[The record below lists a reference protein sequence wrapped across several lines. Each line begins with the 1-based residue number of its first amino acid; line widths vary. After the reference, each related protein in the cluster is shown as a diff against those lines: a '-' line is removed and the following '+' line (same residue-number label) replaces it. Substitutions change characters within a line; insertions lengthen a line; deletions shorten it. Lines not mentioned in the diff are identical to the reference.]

1 VYLSNRTLGQL
12 KGEKM
17 KFLAD
22 MAHKRRWLVLAIWI
36 FAIVGVGGAAKSAGT
51 AFSSSFQ
58 LPDTESSRVQEI
70 LSKEF
75 PAQRGDSSQ
84 IVFESKEKLTTPE
97 NQAIIEKLMTAVA
110 NSPIVESVDS
120 PFDPRFAALNPSQNI
135 GFATVHFNSSAQDL
149 EKTEIKQVVE
159 VAKSFE
165 SESLQI
171 NLSGAVIKL
180 ANAVEP
186 SSSEM
191 IAMLAAFLVLLYT
204 FGSLVAT
211 LVPIVVA
218 VFALAIGS
226 AFVGLASNFI
236 NMADFAPILASLV
249 GLGVG
254 IDYALF
260 IVTRFRRGIHEGKS
274 VQESIRTALT
284 TSGRSVLF
292 AGIIVCISMLGLFT
306 VGLSFLSGVGVAA
319 AISVTVSMIASLT
332 LLPALLSIIGKNIDR
347 LRIPF
352 KKLHSEE
359 EGGNRWKKWADK
371 IQAHPVR
378 WAVSSTL
385 ILLFICVPV
394 TQIRLGASDSGN
406 DAVGTTTRQAYDTL
420 AKGFGPGFNGPIT
433 MLADVSKQTSEDA
446 ANKAIEIIKAQPEVA
461 AVLPAIPTKN
471 GRYQL
476 ITVYPKSSP
485 QSEETNNFISE
496 LREEIIPEIQ
506 SETGVS
512 IQVGGIVAIF
522 KDFGDVLTSKLL
534 NFILTVVIL
543 SMLLLMILFR
553 SILIPI
559 KAALMNLLSICAAFG
574 VVVAGFQW
582 GWFEPIFGT
591 SAGPIESFLPI
602 MLFAILFGL
611 SMDYEV
617 FLVSRIHEEW
627 IKSGNSRDSVS
638 KGLAATGSIITA
650 AAAIMIV
657 VFMAFVFLGERTIQ
671 LFGVGL
677 AVAVL
682 IDATIIRS
690 TLVPSLMQLAGKWNW
705 YLPSAIE
712 KRLPKVRLEE

>member
-1 VYLSNRTLGQL
+1 V
-12 KGEKM
+12 
-17 KFLAD
+17 
-22 MAHKRRWLVLAIWI
+22 
-36 FAIVGVGGAAKSAGT
+36 
-51 AFSSSFQ
+51 
-58 LPDTESSRVQEI
+58 
-70 LSKEF
+70 
-75 PAQRGDSSQ
+75 
-84 IVFESKEKLTTPE
+84 
-97 NQAIIEKLMTAVA
+97 EKLMADVA
-110 NSPIVESVDS
+110 TSPIVKSVDS
-120 PFDPRFAALNPSQNI
+120 PYDPRTAALNSDQSI
-135 GFATVHFNSSAQDL
+135 GFATIHFNGSAQDL
-149 EKTEIKQVVE
+149 PKEEIKKVVE
-159 VAKSFE
+159 VAQSYE
-165 SESLQI
+165 NAGLEI

-191 IAMLAAFLVLLYT
+191 IAILAAFLVLLYT

-218 VFALAIGS
+218 VFALAVGS
-226 AFVGLASNFI
+226 ALVAIVSNSVQI
-236 NMADFAPILASLV
+236 ADFAPILASLV

-260 IVTRFRRGIHEGKS
+260 IVTRFRRAIHEGKS
-274 VQESIRTALT
+274 VHESIRIAMT

-319 AISVTVSMIASLT
+319 SISVIISMIASLT

-352 KKLHSEE
+352 KKLHAEE
-359 EGGNRWKKWADK
+359 EGGKGWKKWADR

-406 DAVGTTTRQAYDTL
+406 DPVGTTTRQAYDTL

-433 MLADVSKQTSEDA
+433 MLADVSNQKSADATSQVVD
-446 ANKAIEIIKAQPEVA
+446 IIKAQPDVA
-461 AVLPAIPTKN
+461 AVLPAIPTQDGK
-471 GRYQL
+471 YQL

-485 QSEETNNFISE
+485 QSEETSDFISE
-496 LREEIIPEIQ
+496 LREDVIPQIQ
-506 SETGVS
+506 KETGIS
-512 IQVGGIVAIF
+512 IQVGGLVAIF

-534 NFILTVVIL
+534 KFILSVVIL

-559 KAALMNLLSICAAFG
+559 KAAAMNLLSICAAFG

-627 IKSGNSRDSVS
+627 IKSGNSKDSVS

-690 TLVPSLMQLAGKWNW
+690 TLVPSLMQLAGRWNW
-705 YLPSAIE
+705 YLPNFIE
-712 KRLPKVRLEE
+712 RKLPRVRLEE

>member
-1 VYLSNRTLGQL
+1 
-12 KGEKM
+12 M

-22 MAHKRRWLVLAIWI
+22 MAHKRRWLVLGVWI
-36 FAIVGVGGAAKSAGT
+36 FAIVAVGGAAKSAGS

-75 PAQRGDSSQ
+75 PAQGGDSSQ
-84 IVFESKEKLTTPE
+84 IVIEAKGKLTSAE
-97 NQAIIEKLMTAVA
+97 NQAIVQKLIADVA
-110 NSPIVESVDS
+110 TSPIVKSVDS
-120 PFDPRFAALNPSQNI
+120 PFDPRTAALNSDQSI
-135 GFATVHFNSSAQDL
+135 GFATIHFNGSAQDL
-149 EKTEIKQVVE
+149 PKEEIKKVVE
-159 VAKSFE
+159 VAQSYE
-165 SESLQI
+165 NAGLEI

-191 IAMLAAFLVLLYT
+191 IAILAAFLVLLYT

-218 VFALAIGS
+218 VFALAVGS
-226 AFVGLASNFI
+226 ALVAIVSNSVQI
-236 NMADFAPILASLV
+236 ADFAPILASLV

-260 IVTRFRRGIHEGKS
+260 IVTRFRRAIHEGKS
-274 VQESIRTALT
+274 VHESIRIAMT

-319 AISVTVSMIASLT
+319 SISVIVSMIASLT

-352 KKLHSEE
+352 KKLHAEE
-359 EGGNRWKKWADK
+359 EGGKGWKKWADK

-406 DAVGTTTRQAYDTL
+406 DAVGTTTRQAYDSL

-433 MLADVSKQTSEDA
+433 MLADVSNQKSADSTSQVID
-446 ANKAIEIIKAQPEVA
+446 IIKAQPDVA
-461 AVLPAIPTKN
+461 AVLPAIPTQDGK
-471 GRYQL
+471 YQL

-485 QSEETNNFISE
+485 QSEATSNFISE
-496 LREEIIPEIQ
+496 LREDVIPQIQ
-506 SETGVS
+506 KETGVS
-512 IQVGGIVAIF
+512 IQVGGLVAIF

-534 NFILTVVIL
+534 KFILSVVIL

-559 KAALMNLLSICAAFG
+559 KAAAMNLLSICAAFG

-627 IKSGNSRDSVS
+627 IKSGNSKDSVS

-682 IDATIIRS
+682 IDVTIIRS

-705 YLPSAIE
+705 YLPNFIE
-712 KRLPKVRLEE
+712 RKLPKVRLEE

>member
-1 VYLSNRTLGQL
+1 
-12 KGEKM
+12 M
-17 KFLAD
+17 
-22 MAHKRRWLVLAIWI
+22 RRWVVLAVWI
-36 FAIVGVGGAAKSAGT
+36 FAIVAVGGAAKSAGS

-75 PAQRGDSSQ
+75 PTQSGDISQ
-84 IVFESKEKLTTPE
+84 IVFEAKGNLTSVE
-97 NQAIIEKLMTAVA
+97 NRATIEKLMAEVRT
-110 NSPIVESVDS
+110 SPIVKSVDS
-120 PFDPRFAALNPSQNI
+120 PFDPRKAALNSDQSI
-135 GFATVHFNSSAQDL
+135 GFATIHFNGSAQELPKED
-149 EKTEIKQVVE
+149 IKKVVE
-159 VAKSFE
+159 VAQSYQN
-165 SESLQI
+165 SELQI
-171 NLSGAVIKL
+171 SLSGAVIKM
-180 ANAVEP
+180 ASSSVEAKT
-186 SSSEM
+186 SEM
-191 IAMLAAFLVLLYT
+191 IAILAAFLVLLYT

-218 VFALAIGS
+218 VFALAVGS
-226 AFVGLASNFI
+226 ALVAIVSNSMQI
-236 NMADFAPILASLV
+236 ADFAPILASLV

-260 IVTRFRRGIHEGKS
+260 IVTRFRRAIHEGKS
-274 VQESIRTALT
+274 VHESIRIAMT

-319 AISVTVSMIASLT
+319 SISVIVSMIASLT

-352 KKLHSEE
+352 KKLHAEE
-359 EGGNRWKKWADK
+359 EGGKGWKKWADK

-406 DAVGTTTRQAYDTL
+406 DPVGTTTRQAYDTL
-420 AKGFGPGFNGPIT
+420 AKGFGAGFNGPIT
-433 MLADVSKQTSEDA
+433 MLADVSNQNSADATSKIVET
-446 ANKAIEIIKAQPEVA
+446 IKAQPDVA
-461 AVLPAIPTKN
+461 AVLPAIPTQDGK
-471 GRYQL
+471 YQL
-476 ITVYPKSSP
+476 INVYPKSSP
-485 QSEETNNFISE
+485 QSEETADLISE
-496 LREEIIPEIQ
+496 LRDEVIPGIEK
-506 SETGVS
+506 ETGVS
-512 IQVGGIVAIF
+512 IQVGGLVATF

-534 NFILTVVIL
+534 NFILSVVIL

-559 KAALMNLLSICAAFG
+559 KAAAMNLLSICAAFG

-582 GWFEPIFGT
+582 GWFEPIFGST
-591 SAGPIESFLPI
+591 AGPIESFLPI

-627 IKSGNSRDSVS
+627 MKSGDSKASVS

-690 TLVPSLMQLAGKWNW
+690 TLVPSLMQLAGRWNW
-705 YLPSAIE
+705 YLPNFLE
-712 KRLPKVRLEE
+712 RKLPKVRLEE

>member
-1 VYLSNRTLGQL
+1 
-12 KGEKM
+12 M
-17 KFLAD
+17 KALAD
-22 MAHKRRWLVLAIWI
+22 FAHRHRWFVLAIWMV
-36 FAIVGVGGAAKSAGT
+36 AMVGIGGAAKSAGT
-51 AFSSSFQ
+51 AFSSSFE

-70 LSKEF
+70 LTKEF
-75 PAQRGDSSQ
+75 PRQGGDSSQ
-84 IVFESKEKLTTPE
+84 IVIEGDSKLTSPE
-97 NQAIIEKLMTAVA
+97 NQATIEKLLAEVA
-110 NSPIVESVDS
+110 KSPIVDSIDS
-120 PFDPRFAALNPSQNI
+120 PFDPRSASLNQDQKI
-135 GFATVHFNSSAQDL
+135 GFATIHFNGTAQEL
-149 EKTEIKQVVE
+149 SKEEVKKVVE
-159 VAKSFE
+159 VSKSYE
-165 SESLQI
+165 NSGLQI
-171 NLSGAVIKL
+171 NLSGSVIKF

-186 SSSEM
+186 GSSEM
-191 IAMLAAFLVLLYT
+191 IAIFAAFLVLLYT
-204 FGSLVAT
+204 FGSLIAT
-211 LVPIVVA
+211 LVPIIAA
-218 VFALAIGS
+218 VFALAVGS
-226 AFVGLASNFI
+226 ALIGLTSNWMT
-236 NMADFAPILASLV
+236 MAEFAPTLASLV

-260 IVTRFRRGIHEGKS
+260 IVTRFRRAIHEGKS
-274 VQESIRTALT
+274 VQDSIRIAMT

-306 VGLSFLSGVGVAA
+306 VGLSFLNGVAIA
-319 AISVTVSMIASLT
+319 ASISVIVSMVASLT
-332 LLPALLSIIGKNIDR
+332 LLPSLLSIIGKNIDR

-352 KKLHSEE
+352 KKLHAEV
-359 EGGNRWKKWADK
+359 EGGQGWKKWAER
-371 IQAHPVR
+371 IQANPVR
-378 WAVSSTL
+378 WAIGSTL
-385 ILLFICVPV
+385 VLLIACIPV

-420 AKGFGPGFNGPIT
+420 AEGFGPGFNGPIT
-433 MLADVSKQTSEDA
+433 MLADVSNQKSADSLARAVDVIQG
-446 ANKAIEIIKAQPEVA
+446 QPDVA
-461 AVLPAIPTKN
+461 AVLPAIPTQDGK
-471 GRYQL
+471 YQL
-476 ITVYPKSSP
+476 ITVYPTSSP
-485 QSEETNNFISE
+485 QSEETSEFISE
-496 LREEIIPEIQ
+496 LRETIIPEI
-506 SETGVS
+506 EKDTGVS
-512 IQVGGIVAIF
+512 IQVGGLVAIF
-522 KDFGDVLTSKLL
+522 KDFGDVLTSKLPR
-534 NFILTVVIL
+534 FILSVVLL

-559 KAALMNLLSICAAFG
+559 KAAVMNLLSICAAFG

-627 IKSGNSRDSVS
+627 VKSGNSKESVS

-650 AAAIMIV
+650 AATIMIV

-705 YLPSAIE
+705 YLPKFIE
-712 KRLPKVRLEE
+712 GRLPKVRLEE

>member
-1 VYLSNRTLGQL
+1 
-12 KGEKM
+12 M
-17 KFLAD
+17 
-22 MAHKRRWLVLAIWI
+22 
-36 FAIVGVGGAAKSAGT
+36 
-51 AFSSSFQ
+51 
-58 LPDTESSRVQEI
+58 
-70 LSKEF
+70 
-75 PAQRGDSSQ
+75 
-84 IVFESKEKLTTPE
+84 
-97 NQAIIEKLMTAVA
+97 
-110 NSPIVESVDS
+110 
-120 PFDPRFAALNPSQNI
+120 AALNSDQSI
-135 GFATVHFNSSAQDL
+135 GFATIHFNGSAQDL
-149 EKTEIKQVVE
+149 PKEEIKKVVE
-159 VAKSFE
+159 IAQSYE
-165 SESLQI
+165 NGGLEI

-191 IAMLAAFLVLLYT
+191 IAILAAFLVLLYT

-218 VFALAIGS
+218 VFALAVGS
-226 AFVGLASNFI
+226 ALVAIVSNSVQI
-236 NMADFAPILASLV
+236 ADFAPILASLV

-260 IVTRFRRGIHEGKS
+260 IVTRFRRAIHEGKS
-274 VQESIRTALT
+274 VHESIRIAMT

-306 VGLSFLSGVGVAA
+306 VGLSFLSGVGVASS
-319 AISVTVSMIASLT
+319 ISVIISMIASLT

-352 KKLHSEE
+352 KKLHAEE
-359 EGGNRWKKWADK
+359 EGGKGWKKWADR

-406 DAVGTTTRQAYDTL
+406 DPVGTTTRQAYDTL

-433 MLADVSKQTSEDA
+433 MLADVSNQKSADATSQVVD
-446 ANKAIEIIKAQPEVA
+446 IIKSQPDVA
-461 AVLPAIPTKN
+461 AVLPAIPTQDGK
-471 GRYQL
+471 YQL

-485 QSEETNNFISE
+485 QSEETSDFISE
-496 LREEIIPEIQ
+496 LREDVIPQIQ
-506 SETGVS
+506 RETGVS
-512 IQVGGIVAIF
+512 IQVGGLVAIF

-534 NFILTVVIL
+534 KFILSVVIL

-559 KAALMNLLSICAAFG
+559 KAAAMNLLSICAAFG

-627 IKSGNSRDSVS
+627 MKSRNSKESVS

-690 TLVPSLMQLAGKWNW
+690 TLVPSLMQLAGRWNW
-705 YLPSAIE
+705 YLPNFIE
-712 KRLPKVRLEE
+712 RKLPRVRLEE

>member
-1 VYLSNRTLGQL
+1 
-12 KGEKM
+12 M

-22 MAHKRRWLVLAIWI
+22 MAHKRRWLVLAVWL
-36 FAIVGVGGAAKSAGT
+36 FAIVSVGGAAKSAGS
-51 AFSSSFQ
+51 AFSSSFE
-58 LPDTESSRVQEI
+58 LPDTESTRVQEI
-70 LSKEF
+70 LAKEF

-84 IVFESKEKLTTPE
+84 IVIETTGKLTSPE
-97 NQAIIEKLMTAVA
+97 NQATIEKLIAEVA
-110 NSPIVESVDS
+110 KSPIVESIDS
-120 PFDPRFAALNPSQNI
+120 PFDAQSGALNAAQNI
-135 GFATVHFNSSAQDL
+135 GFATVHFNARAQELPKED
-149 EKTEIKQVVE
+149 IKNVVE
-159 VAKSFE
+159 VAQSFE
-165 SESLQI
+165 NGSLEI

-191 IAMLAAFLVLLYT
+191 IAILAAFLVLLYT

-218 VFALAIGS
+218 VFALAVGS
-226 AFVGLASNFI
+226 ALVAITSNSMPI
-236 NMADFAPILASLV
+236 ADFAPILASLV

-260 IVTRFRRGIHEGKS
+260 IVTRFRRAIHEGKT
-274 VQESIRTALT
+274 VHESIRVAMT

-319 AISVTVSMIASLT
+319 SISVIVSMIASLT

-352 KKLHSEE
+352 KKLHQGE
-359 EGGNRWKKWADK
+359 EGGKGWKKWADK

-406 DAVGTTTRQAYDTL
+406 DPVNTTTRQAYDAL

-433 MLADVSKQTSEDA
+433 MLADVSGQKSTDSA
-446 ANKAIEIIKAQPEVA
+446 SRAIEIIKAQSDVA
-461 AVLPAIPTKN
+461 TVLPAIPTQDGK
-471 GRYQL
+471 YQL

-485 QSEETNNFISE
+485 QSEETSNFISE
-496 LREEIIPEIQ
+496 LRDEVIPQIEN
-506 SETGVS
+506 ETGVS
-512 IQVGGIVAIF
+512 IQVGGLVATF

-534 NFILTVVIL
+534 KFILSVVIL

-559 KAALMNLLSICAAFG
+559 KAAAMNLLSICAAFG

-582 GWFEPIFGT
+582 GWFEPIFGA

-627 IKSGNSRDSVS
+627 IKSGNSKESVS

-650 AAAIMIV
+650 AASIMIV

-690 TLVPSLMQLAGKWNW
+690 TLVPSLMQLAGRWNW
-705 YLPSAIE
+705 YLPNFIE
-712 KRLPKVRLEE
+712 RKLPRVRLED

>member
-1 VYLSNRTLGQL
+1 
-12 KGEKM
+12 M

-22 MAHKRRWLVLAIWI
+22 MAHKRRWLVLAVWL
-36 FAIVGVGGAAKSAGT
+36 FAIVSVGGAAKSAGS
-51 AFSSSFQ
+51 AFSSSFE
-58 LPDTESSRVQEI
+58 LPDTESTRVQEI
-70 LSKEF
+70 LAKEF
-75 PAQRGDSSQ
+75 PAQGGDSSQ
-84 IVFESKEKLTTPE
+84 IVIETTGKLTSPE
-97 NQAIIEKLMTAVA
+97 NQATIEKLIAEVA
-110 NSPIVESVDS
+110 KSPIVESIDS
-120 PFDPRFAALNPSQNI
+120 PFDAQSGALNAAQNI
-135 GFATVHFNSSAQDL
+135 GFATVHFNARAQELPKED
-149 EKTEIKQVVE
+149 IKNVVE
-159 VAKSFE
+159 VAQSFE
-165 SESLQI
+165 NGSLEI

-191 IAMLAAFLVLLYT
+191 IAILAAFLVLLYT

-218 VFALAIGS
+218 VFALAVGS
-226 AFVGLASNFI
+226 ALVAITSNSMPI
-236 NMADFAPILASLV
+236 ADFAPILASLV

-260 IVTRFRRGIHEGKS
+260 IVTRFRRAIHEGKT
-274 VQESIRTALT
+274 VHESIRVAMT

-319 AISVTVSMIASLT
+319 SISVIVAMIASLT

-352 KKLHSEE
+352 KKLHQDE
-359 EGGNRWKKWADK
+359 EGGKGWKKWADK

-406 DAVGTTTRQAYDTL
+406 DPVNTTTRQAYDAL

-433 MLADVSKQTSEDA
+433 MLADVSGQKSTDSA
-446 ANKAIEIIKAQPEVA
+446 SRAIEIIKAQSDVA
-461 AVLPAIPTKN
+461 TVLPAIPTQDGK
-471 GRYQL
+471 YQL

-485 QSEETNNFISE
+485 QSEETSNFISE
-496 LREEIIPEIQ
+496 LRDEVIPQIEN
-506 SETGVS
+506 ETGVS
-512 IQVGGIVAIF
+512 IQVGGLVATF

-534 NFILTVVIL
+534 KFILSVVIL

-559 KAALMNLLSICAAFG
+559 KAAAMNLLSICAAFG

-582 GWFEPIFGT
+582 GWFEPIFGA

-627 IKSGNSRDSVS
+627 IKSGNSKESVS

-650 AAAIMIV
+650 AASIMIV

-690 TLVPSLMQLAGKWNW
+690 TLVPSLMQLAGRWNW
-705 YLPSAIE
+705 YLPNFIE
-712 KRLPKVRLEE
+712 RKLPRVRLED

>member
-1 VYLSNRTLGQL
+1 
-12 KGEKM
+12 M

-22 MAHKRRWLVLAIWI
+22 IAHKRRWLVLAVWV
-36 FAIVGVGGAAKSAGT
+36 FALVGVGGAAKSAGT
-51 AFSSSFQ
+51 AFSSSFE
-58 LPDTESSRVQEI
+58 LPDTESSRVQAI
-70 LSKEF
+70 LSQQF
-75 PAQRGDSSQ
+75 PAQRGDSTQ
-84 IVFESKEKLTTPE
+84 IVIESPGLLTSVE
-97 NQAIIEKLMTAVA
+97 NQATIEQMLAQVA
-110 NSPIVESVDS
+110 TSPIVESIDS
-120 PFDPRFAALNPSQNI
+120 PYDPRFAALSTDQRI
-135 GFATVHFNSSAQDL
+135 GFATVHFNDSAQEL
-149 EKTEIKQVVE
+149 PKEEINRVVDI
-159 VAKSFE
+159 AKSFE
-165 SESLQI
+165 TADLKV

-180 ANAVEP
+180 ANSAP
-186 SSSEM
+186 SVKTSEM
-191 IAMLAAFLVLLYT
+191 VALFAAFLVLLYT

-218 VFALAIGS
+218 VFALAVGS
-226 AFVGLASNFI
+226 ALVGLASNSI
-236 NMADFAPILASLV
+236 TMADFAPILASLV

-260 IVTRFRRGIHEGKS
+260 IVTRFRRAIHEGKT
-274 VQESIRTALT
+274 VHESIRIALT

-306 VGLSFLSGVGVAA
+306 IGLSFLSGVGVAA
-319 AISVTVSMIASLT
+319 AISVTISMVASLT
-332 LLPALLSIIGKNIDR
+332 LLPALLSIIGKKIDR
-347 LRIPF
+347 LKIPF

-359 EGGNRWKKWADK
+359 EGGQGWKRWADK

-378 WAVSSTL
+378 WAISSTL
-385 ILLFICVPV
+385 ILLFICLPV

-406 DAVGTTTRQAYDTL
+406 DVVGSTTRQAYDTL

-433 MLADVSKQTSEDA
+433 MLADVSNQSSADSA
-446 ANKAIEIIKAQPEVA
+446 AQAVEMIKARPEVA
-461 AVLPAIPTKN
+461 QVLPAIPTQDGK
-471 GRYQL
+471 YQL
-476 ITVYPKSSP
+476 ITVYPTSSP
-485 QSEETNNFISE
+485 QSEETSQFITD
-496 LREEIIPEIQ
+496 LREEIIPEIA
-506 SETGVS
+506 SKTGVG
-512 IQVGGIVAIF
+512 IQVGGIVATF

-559 KAALMNLLSICAAFG
+559 KAAAMNLLSICAAFG

-591 SAGPIESFLPI
+591 SGGPIESFLPI

-627 IKSGNSRDSVS
+627 MKSRNSKESVS

-705 YLPSAIE
+705 YLPNFIE
-712 KRLPKVRLEE
+712 KRLPRIRLEE

>member
-1 VYLSNRTLGQL
+1 
-12 KGEKM
+12 M

-22 MAHKRRWLVLAIWI
+22 FTHKRRWVVVAIWVLAM
-36 FAIVGVGGAAKSAGT
+36 VSVGGAAKSAGT
-51 AFSSSFQ
+51 AFNSSFE
-58 LPDTESSRVQEI
+58 LPNTESARVQEV
-70 LSKEF
+70 LSKQF
-75 PAQRGDSSQ
+75 PTQGGDSSQ
-84 IVFESKEKLTTPE
+84 IVFETTGTLTSPE
-97 NQAIIEKLMTAVA
+97 TQRSVEAVLA
-110 NSPIVESVDS
+110 KVSTSSIVKSVDS
-120 PFDPRFAALNPSQNI
+120 PFDTRMGALNPTQNI
-135 GFATVHFNSSAQDL
+135 GFATIHFNGSARDL
-149 EKTEIKQVVE
+149 PKEEIKKVVE
-159 VAKSFE
+159 IAKSFE
-165 SESLQI
+165 TSNLQI
-171 NLSGAVIKL
+171 NLSGPVIKL

-191 IAMLAAFLVLLYT
+191 IAILAAFLVLLYT

-211 LVPIVVA
+211 FVPLVVA
-218 VFALAIGS
+218 MFALAIGS
-226 AFVGLASNFI
+226 ALVGIASNSMGI
-236 NMADFAPILASLV
+236 AEFAPTLASLV

-260 IVTRFRRGIHEGKS
+260 IVTRFRRAIHEGKT
-274 VQESIRTALT
+274 VQESIRIALT
-284 TSGRSVLF
+284 TSGRSVFF

-306 VGLSFLSGVGVAA
+306 VGLSFLNGVGVAA
-319 AISVTVSMIASLT
+319 AISVTISMIASLT
-332 LLPALLSIIGKNIDR
+332 LLPAILSILGKNIDR
-347 LRIPF
+347 LKMPF

-359 EGGNRWKKWADK
+359 EGGKGWKKWADK

-378 WAVSSTL
+378 WAISSTL
-385 ILLFICVPV
+385 ILLIICIPV

-406 DAVGTTTRQAYDTL
+406 DAVGTTTRIAYDTL

-433 MLADVSKQTSEDA
+433 LLADVSKQTSADA
-446 ANKAIEIIKAQPEVA
+446 AARAVEVIEEQSEVA
-461 AVLPAIPTKN
+461 AVLPAIPTQDGK
-471 GRYQL
+471 YQL
-476 ITVYPKSSP
+476 ITVYPKTSP
-485 QSEETNNFISE
+485 QSEETSKFITE
-496 LREEIIPEIQ
+496 LREEVIPEIQ
-506 SETGVS
+506 RETGVS
-512 IQVGGIVAIF
+512 IEVGGIVAIF

-534 NFILTVVIL
+534 KFILSVVIL

-553 SILIPI
+553 SLLIPV
-559 KAALMNLLSICAAFG
+559 KAAIMNLLSICAAFG

-627 IKSGNSRDSVS
+627 IKSGDSKGSVS

-650 AAAIMIV
+650 AATIMIV

-705 YLPSAIE
+705 YLPKFIE
-712 KRLPKVRLEE
+712 KRMPKIRLEE

>member
-1 VYLSNRTLGQL
+1 
-12 KGEKM
+12 
-17 KFLAD
+17 
-22 MAHKRRWLVLAIWI
+22 MAHKRRWLVLAVWL
-36 FAIVGVGGAAKSAGT
+36 FAIVAVGGAAKSAGS

-75 PAQRGDSSQ
+75 PAQGGDSSQ
-84 IVFESKEKLTTPE
+84 IVIEAKGKLTSVE
-97 NQAIIEKLMTAVA
+97 NQAIVEKLMADVTT
-110 NSPIVESVDS
+110 SPIVKSVDS
-120 PFDPRFAALNPSQNI
+120 PFDPRTAALNSDQSI
-135 GFATVHFNSSAQDL
+135 GFATIHFNGSAQDL
-149 EKTEIKQVVE
+149 PKEEIKKVVE
-159 VAKSFE
+159 VAQSYE
-165 SESLQI
+165 NAGLEI

-191 IAMLAAFLVLLYT
+191 IAILAAFLVLLYT

-218 VFALAIGS
+218 VFALAVGS
-226 AFVGLASNFI
+226 ALVAIVSNSVQI
-236 NMADFAPILASLV
+236 ADFAPILASLV

-260 IVTRFRRGIHEGKS
+260 IVTRFRRAIHEGKS
-274 VQESIRTALT
+274 VHESIRIAMT

-319 AISVTVSMIASLT
+319 SISVIISMIASLT

-352 KKLHSEE
+352 KKLHAEE
-359 EGGNRWKKWADK
+359 EGGKGWKKWADR

-406 DAVGTTTRQAYDTL
+406 DPVGTTTRQAYDTL

-433 MLADVSKQTSEDA
+433 MLADVSNQKSADATSQVVD
-446 ANKAIEIIKAQPEVA
+446 IIKAQPDVA
-461 AVLPAIPTKN
+461 AVLPAIPTQDGK
-471 GRYQL
+471 YQL

-485 QSEETNNFISE
+485 QSEETSNFISE
-496 LREEIIPEIQ
+496 LREEVIPQIQ
-506 SETGVS
+506 KETGVS
-512 IQVGGIVAIF
+512 IQVGGLVAIF

-534 NFILTVVIL
+534 KFILSVVIL

-559 KAALMNLLSICAAFG
+559 KAAAMNLLSICAAFG

-627 IKSGNSRDSVS
+627 MKTGNSKESVS

-690 TLVPSLMQLAGKWNW
+690 TLVPSLMQLAGRWNW
-705 YLPSAIE
+705 YLPNFIE
-712 KRLPKVRLEE
+712 RKLPRVGLEE

>member
-1 VYLSNRTLGQL
+1 
-12 KGEKM
+12 M

-22 MAHKRRWLVLAIWI
+22 IAHKRRWIVLLIWVFLI
-36 FAIVGVGGAAKSAGT
+36 AGVGGAAKSAGT
-51 AFSSSFQ
+51 AFSSSFE

-70 LSKEF
+70 LAKQF
-75 PAQRGDSSQ
+75 PAQRGDSTQ
-84 IVFESKEKLTTPE
+84 IVMESQGNLTSVE
-97 NQAIIEKLMTAVA
+97 NQATIEKMLAEVA
-110 NSPIVESVDS
+110 KSPIVESIDS
-120 PFDPRFAALNPSQNI
+120 PFDPRFAALSNNQSI
-135 GFATVHFNSSAQDL
+135 GFATVHFNDSAQELPKD
-149 EKTEIKQVVE
+149 EVNAVVDI
-159 VAKSFE
+159 AKSFE
-165 SESLQI
+165 TADLKV
-171 NLSGAVIKL
+171 NLSGAVIKM
-180 ANAVEP
+180 ANATP
-186 SSSEM
+186 SVKTSE
-191 IAMLAAFLVLLYT
+191 IVAILAAFLVLLYT
-204 FGSLVAT
+204 FGSLIAT
-211 LVPIVVA
+211 MVPIIVA
-218 VFALAIGS
+218 VFALAVGS
-226 AFVGLASNFI
+226 ALVGIASNSI
-236 NMADFAPILASLV
+236 MIADFAPILASLI

-260 IVTRFRRGIHEGKS
+260 IVTRFRRAIHEGKS
-274 VQESIRTALT
+274 VQESIRIAMT

-306 VGLSFLSGVGVAA
+306 VGLSFLSGVGVAS
-319 AISVTVSMIASLT
+319 AISVIISMIASIT
-332 LLPALLSIIGKNIDR
+332 LLPALLSVIGKNIDR
-347 LRIPF
+347 LKIPF

-359 EGGNRWKKWADK
+359 EGGKGWKKWAER

-378 WAVSSTL
+378 WAISSTL
-385 ILLFICVPV
+385 ILLFICLPV

-433 MLADVSKQTSEDA
+433 MLADVSNQKSIDGTQ
-446 ANKAIEIIKAQPEVA
+446 KAIEIIKAQPDVA
-461 AVLPAIPTKN
+461 AILPAIPTQDGK
-471 GRYQL
+471 YQL
-476 ITVYPKSSP
+476 ITIYPKSSP
-485 QSEETNNFISE
+485 QSQETSDFITE
-496 LREEIIPEIQ
+496 LREDVIPTIEK
-506 SETGVS
+506 ETGVTF
-512 IQVGGIVAIF
+512 QVGGIVAIF

-553 SILIPI
+553 SLLIPI
-559 KAALMNLLSICAAFG
+559 KAAAMNLLSICAAFG

-627 IKSGNSRDSVS
+627 MKSKNSKDSVS

-690 TLVPSLMQLAGKWNW
+690 TLVPSFMQLAGKWNW
-705 YLPSAIE
+705 YLPSAID
-712 KRLPKVRLEE
+712 KRLPKIRLEE

>member
-1 VYLSNRTLGQL
+1 
-12 KGEKM
+12 M

-22 MAHKRRWLVLAIWI
+22 IAHKRRWIVLLVWVFLIA
-36 FAIVGVGGAAKSAGT
+36 GVGGAAKSAGT
-51 AFSSSFQ
+51 AFSSSFE

-70 LSKEF
+70 LAKQF
-75 PAQRGDSSQ
+75 PAQRGDSTQ
-84 IVFESKEKLTTPE
+84 IVMESQGNLTSVE
-97 NQAIIEKLMTAVA
+97 NQATIEKMLAEVA
-110 NSPIVESVDS
+110 KSPIVESIDS
-120 PFDPRFAALNPSQNI
+120 PFDPRFAALSTNQSI
-135 GFATVHFNSSAQDL
+135 GFATVHFNDSAQELPKD
-149 EKTEIKQVVE
+149 EVNAVVD

-165 SESLQI
+165 TADLKV
-171 NLSGAVIKL
+171 NLSGAVIKM
-180 ANAVEP
+180 ANATP
-186 SSSEM
+186 SVKTSE
-191 IAMLAAFLVLLYT
+191 IVAILAAFLVLLYT

-211 LVPIVVA
+211 MVPIIVA
-218 VFALAIGS
+218 VFALAVGS
-226 AFVGLASNFI
+226 ALVGIASNSI
-236 NMADFAPILASLV
+236 MMADFAPILASLI

-260 IVTRFRRGIHEGKS
+260 IVTRFRRAIHEGKS
-274 VQESIRTALT
+274 VQESIRIAMT

-306 VGLSFLSGVGVAA
+306 VGLSFLSGVGVAS
-319 AISVTVSMIASLT
+319 AISVIISMIASIT
-332 LLPALLSIIGKNIDR
+332 LLPALLSVIGKNVDR
-347 LRIPF
+347 LKIPF

-359 EGGNRWKKWADK
+359 EGGKGWKKWAER

-378 WAVSSTL
+378 WAISSTL
-385 ILLFICVPV
+385 VLLFICLPV

-433 MLADVSKQTSEDA
+433 MLADVSNQKSIDGTQ
-446 ANKAIEIIKAQPEVA
+446 KAIEIIKAQPDVA
-461 AVLPAIPTKN
+461 AILPAIPTQDGK
-471 GRYQL
+471 YQL
-476 ITVYPKSSP
+476 ITIYPRSSP
-485 QSEETNNFISE
+485 QSEETSDFITE
-496 LREEIIPEIQ
+496 LREDVIPTIEK
-506 SETGVS
+506 ETGVTF
-512 IQVGGIVAIF
+512 QVGGIVAIF

-553 SILIPI
+553 SLLIPI
-559 KAALMNLLSICAAFG
+559 KAATMNLLSICAAFG

-627 IKSGNSRDSVS
+627 MKSKNSKDSVS

-690 TLVPSLMQLAGKWNW
+690 TLVPSFMQLAGKWNW
-705 YLPSAIE
+705 YLPSAID
-712 KRLPKVRLEE
+712 KRLPKIRLEE

>member
-1 VYLSNRTLGQL
+1 
-12 KGEKM
+12 M

-22 MAHKRRWLVLAIWI
+22 MAHKRRWIVLLIWV
-36 FAIVGVGGAAKSAGT
+36 FAITGVGGVAKSAGT
-51 AFSSSFQ
+51 AFSSSFE

-75 PAQRGDSSQ
+75 PAQRGDSTQ
-84 IVFESKEKLTTPE
+84 IVIESPEKLTSVEKQTT
-97 NQAIIEKLMTAVA
+97 IEKLIEEVGKST
-110 NSPIVESVDS
+110 IVESIDS
-120 PFDPRFAALNPSQNI
+120 PFDSRFAALSTDQRI
-135 GFATVHFNSSAQDL
+135 GFATVHFNNSAQELPKD
-149 EKTEIKQVVE
+149 EINKVIDI
-159 VAKSFE
+159 AKSFE
-165 SESLQI
+165 ADNLKI
-171 NLSGAVIKL
+171 NLSGAVIKF
-180 ANAVEP
+180 ANSTP
-186 SSSEM
+186 SVKTSE
-191 IAMLAAFLVLLYT
+191 IVAIIAAFIVLLYT

-211 LVPIVVA
+211 MVPIIVA
-218 VFALAIGS
+218 VFALAVGS
-226 AFVGLASNFI
+226 ALVGLASNSI
-236 NMADFAPILASLV
+236 MMADFAPILASLI

-260 IVTRFRRGIHEGKS
+260 IVTRYRRAIHEGKS
-274 VQESIRTALT
+274 VQESIRIALT

-306 VGLSFLSGVGVAA
+306 VGLTFLSGVGVAA
-319 AISVTVSMIASLT
+319 AISVTISMIASLT

-347 LRIPF
+347 LKIPF
-352 KKLHSEE
+352 KKLHSED
-359 EGGNRWKKWADK
+359 EGGKGWKKWAEK
-371 IQAHPVR
+371 IQTHPVR
-378 WAVSSTL
+378 WAISSTL
-385 ILLFICVPV
+385 ILLIICAPV

-406 DAVGTTTRQAYDTL
+406 DPVGTTTRQAYDTL

-433 MLADVSKQTSEDA
+433 MLADVSNQKSVDA
-446 ANKAIEIIKAQPEVA
+446 SQRAIEIIKSQPEVA
-461 AVLPAIPTKN
+461 AVLPAIPTQDGK
-471 GRYQL
+471 YQL
-476 ITVYPKSSP
+476 ITVYPKNSP
-485 QSEETNNFISE
+485 QSEETSDFIWE
-496 LREEIIPEIQ
+496 LREDVIPAIQ
-506 SETGVS
+506 NQTGIS
-512 IQVGGIVAIF
+512 FQVGGIVAIF
-522 KDFGDVLTSKLL
+522 KDFGDVLTSKLF

-559 KAALMNLLSICAAFG
+559 KAAAMNLLSICAAFG

-582 GWFEPIFGT
+582 GWFEPILGT

-627 IKSGNSRDSVS
+627 IKSKNSKESVS

-657 VFMAFVFLGERTIQ
+657 VFLAFVFLGERTIQ
-671 LFGVGL
+671 LFGIGL

-690 TLVPSLMQLAGKWNW
+690 TMVPSFMQLAGKWNW
-705 YLPSAIE
+705 YLPSFLE
-712 KRLPKVRLEE
+712 RKLPKVRLEE

>member
-1 VYLSNRTLGQL
+1 
-12 KGEKM
+12 M

-22 MAHKRRWLVLAIWI
+22 MAHKRRWLVLAVWV
-36 FAIVGVGGAAKSAGT
+36 FAIVAVGGAAKSAGS

-58 LPDTESSRVQEI
+58 LPDTESSRVQDI

-75 PAQRGDSSQ
+75 PTQSGDISQ
-84 IVFESKEKLTTPE
+84 IVFEAKGKLTTAE
-97 NQAIIEKLMTAVA
+97 NQATIEKLMAEVGT
-110 NSPIVESVDS
+110 SPIVKSIDS
-120 PFDPRFAALNPSQNI
+120 PFDPRTAALNSDQSI
-135 GFATVHFNSSAQDL
+135 GFATIHFNGSAQEL
-149 EKTEIKQVVE
+149 PKEEIKKVVE
-159 VAKSFE
+159 VAQSYE
-165 SESLQI
+165 SSGLEI

-191 IAMLAAFLVLLYT
+191 IAILAAFLVLLYT

-218 VFALAIGS
+218 VFALAVGS
-226 AFVGLASNFI
+226 ALVAIVSNSMQI
-236 NMADFAPILASLV
+236 ADFAPILASLV

-260 IVTRFRRGIHEGKS
+260 IVTRFRRAIHEGKS
-274 VQESIRTALT
+274 VHESIRISMT

-319 AISVTVSMIASLT
+319 SISVIISMIASLT

-352 KKLHSEE
+352 KKLHAEE
-359 EGGNRWKKWADK
+359 EGGKGWKKWADR
-371 IQAHPVR
+371 IQANPVR

-385 ILLFICVPV
+385 ILLFICLPV

-406 DAVGTTTRQAYDTL
+406 DPVGTTTRQAYDTL
-420 AKGFGPGFNGPIT
+420 AKGFGAGFNGPIT
-433 MLADVSKQTSEDA
+433 MLADVSNQNSAGATSRVVET
-446 ANKAIEIIKAQPEVA
+446 IKSQPDVA
-461 AVLPAIPTKN
+461 AVLPAIPTQDGK
-471 GRYQL
+471 YQL

-485 QSEETNNFISE
+485 QSEETSHLISE
-496 LREEIIPEIQ
+496 LREEVIPGIEK
-506 SETGVS
+506 ETGVS
-512 IQVGGIVAIF
+512 IQVGGLVAIF

-534 NFILTVVIL
+534 NFILSVVIL
-543 SMLLLMILFR
+543 SMLLLMVLFR
-553 SILIPI
+553 SFLIPI
-559 KAALMNLLSICAAFG
+559 KAAAMNLLSICAAFG

-582 GWFEPIFGT
+582 GWFEPIFGS

-627 IKSGNSRDSVS
+627 MKSGDSKGSVS

-690 TLVPSLMQLAGKWNW
+690 TLVPSLMQLAGRWNW
-705 YLPSAIE
+705 YLPNFIE
-712 KRLPKVRLEE
+712 KRLPKIRLEE

>member
-1 VYLSNRTLGQL
+1 
-12 KGEKM
+12 M

-22 MAHKRRWLVLAIWI
+22 MAHKRRWLVLAVWI
-36 FAIVGVGGAAKSAGT
+36 FAIVAVGGAAKSAGS

-58 LPDTESSRVQEI
+58 LPDTESSRVQDI

-75 PAQRGDSSQ
+75 PTQSGDISQ
-84 IVFESKEKLTTPE
+84 IVFEAKGKLTTAE
-97 NQAIIEKLMTAVA
+97 NQATIEKLMAEVGT
-110 NSPIVESVDS
+110 SPIVKSIDS
-120 PFDPRFAALNPSQNI
+120 PFDPRTAALNSDQSI
-135 GFATVHFNSSAQDL
+135 GFATIHFNGSAQEL
-149 EKTEIKQVVE
+149 PKEEIKKVVE
-159 VAKSFE
+159 VAQSYE
-165 SESLQI
+165 SSGLEI

-191 IAMLAAFLVLLYT
+191 IAILAAFLVLLYT

-218 VFALAIGS
+218 VFALAVGS
-226 AFVGLASNFI
+226 ALVAIVSNSMQI
-236 NMADFAPILASLV
+236 ADFAPILASLV

-260 IVTRFRRGIHEGKS
+260 IVTRFRRAIHEGKS
-274 VQESIRTALT
+274 VHESIRIAMT

-319 AISVTVSMIASLT
+319 SISVIISMIASLT

-352 KKLHSEE
+352 KKLHAEE
-359 EGGNRWKKWADK
+359 EGGKGWKKWADR
-371 IQAHPVR
+371 IQANPVR

-385 ILLFICVPV
+385 ILLFICLPV

-406 DAVGTTTRQAYDTL
+406 DPVGTTTRQAYDTL
-420 AKGFGPGFNGPIT
+420 AKGFGAGFNGPIT
-433 MLADVSKQTSEDA
+433 MLADVSNQNSADATSRVVET
-446 ANKAIEIIKAQPEVA
+446 IKSQPDVA
-461 AVLPAIPTKN
+461 AVLPAIPTQDGK
-471 GRYQL
+471 YQL

-485 QSEETNNFISE
+485 QSEETSHLISE
-496 LREEIIPEIQ
+496 LREEVIPGIEK
-506 SETGVS
+506 ETGVS
-512 IQVGGIVAIF
+512 IQVGGLVAIF

-534 NFILTVVIL
+534 NFILSVVIL

-553 SILIPI
+553 SFLIPI
-559 KAALMNLLSICAAFG
+559 KAAAMNLLSICAAFG

-582 GWFEPIFGT
+582 GWFEPIFGS

-627 IKSGNSRDSVS
+627 MKSGDSKGSVS

-690 TLVPSLMQLAGKWNW
+690 TLVPSLMQLAGRWNW
-705 YLPSAIE
+705 YLPNFIE
-712 KRLPKVRLEE
+712 KRLPKIRLEE

>member
-1 VYLSNRTLGQL
+1 MPL
-12 KGEKM
+12 
-17 KFLAD
+17 
-22 MAHKRRWLVLAIWI
+22 
-36 FAIVGVGGAAKSAGT
+36 
-51 AFSSSFQ
+51 
-58 LPDTESSRVQEI
+58 
-70 LSKEF
+70 
-75 PAQRGDSSQ
+75 
-84 IVFESKEKLTTPE
+84 
-97 NQAIIEKLMTAVA
+97 NQ
-110 NSPIVESVDS
+110 
-120 PFDPRFAALNPSQNI
+120 
-135 GFATVHFNSSAQDL
+135 NSS
-149 EKTEIKQVVE
+149 EI
-159 VAKSFE
+159 
-165 SESLQI
+165 
-171 NLSGAVIKL
+171 
-180 ANAVEP
+180 
-186 SSSEM
+186 
-191 IAMLAAFLVLLYT
+191 IAILAAFLVLLYT

-211 LVPIVVA
+211 MVPIITA
-218 VFALAIGS
+218 VFALAVGS
-226 AFVGLASNFI
+226 AFVGLASNPI
-236 NMADFAPILASLV
+236 MMADFAPILASLI

-260 IVTRFRRGIHEGKS
+260 IVTRFRRAIHEGKL
-274 VQESIRTALT
+274 VHESIRIAMT

-319 AISVTVSMIASLT
+319 AISVTISMIVSLT

-347 LRIPF
+347 LKIPF

-359 EGGNRWKKWADK
+359 EGGKGWKKWAEK

-420 AKGFGPGFNGPIT
+420 AKGFGAGFNGPIT
-433 MLADVSKQTSEDA
+433 MLADISNQKSVDA
-446 ANKAIEIIKAQPEVA
+446 SQQAIEMIKSQPEVA
-461 AVLPAIPTKN
+461 AVLPAIPTKD
-471 GRYQL
+471 GKYQL
-476 ITVYPKSSP
+476 ITVYPKNAP
-485 QSEETNNFISE
+485 QSEETSDFITE
-496 LREEIIPEIQ
+496 LRKDVIPAIQ
-506 SETGVS
+506 KETGVTF
-512 IQVGGIVAIF
+512 QVGGIVAIF
-522 KDFGDVLTSKLL
+522 KDFGDLLTSKLL
-534 NFILTVVIL
+534 NFIQTVLIL

-559 KAALMNLLSICAAFG
+559 KAAAMNLLSICAAFG

-582 GWFEPIFGT
+582 GWFEPILGT
-591 SAGPIESFLPI
+591 SAGPIESFMPI
-602 MLFAILFGL
+602 MLFAIVFVL

-627 IKSGNSRDSVS
+627 AKSKNSKESVS

-690 TLVPSLMQLAGKWNW
+690 TLVPSFMQLAGKWNW
-705 YLPSAIE
+705 YLPNFLE
-712 KRLPKVRLEE
+712 RKLPKVRLEK

>member
-1 VYLSNRTLGQL
+1 
-12 KGEKM
+12 M

-22 MAHKRRWLVLAIWI
+22 MAHKRRWLVLAVWL
-36 FAIVGVGGAAKSAGT
+36 FAIVSVGGAAKSAGS
-51 AFSSSFQ
+51 AFSSSFE
-58 LPDTESSRVQEI
+58 LPDTESTRVQEI
-70 LSKEF
+70 LAKEF

-84 IVFESKEKLTTPE
+84 IVIETTGKLTSPE
-97 NQAIIEKLMTAVA
+97 NQATIEKLIAEVA
-110 NSPIVESVDS
+110 KSPIVESIDS
-120 PFDPRFAALNPSQNI
+120 PFDAQSGALNAAQNI
-135 GFATVHFNSSAQDL
+135 GFATVHFNARAQELPKED
-149 EKTEIKQVVE
+149 IKNVVE
-159 VAKSFE
+159 VAQSFE
-165 SESLQI
+165 NGSLEI

-191 IAMLAAFLVLLYT
+191 IAILAAFLVLLYT

-218 VFALAIGS
+218 VFALAVGS
-226 AFVGLASNFI
+226 ALVAITSNSMPI
-236 NMADFAPILASLV
+236 ADFAPILASLV

-260 IVTRFRRGIHEGKS
+260 IVTRFRRAIHEGKT
-274 VQESIRTALT
+274 VHESIRVAMT

-319 AISVTVSMIASLT
+319 SISVIVSMIASLT

-352 KKLHSEE
+352 KKLHQDE
-359 EGGNRWKKWADK
+359 EGGKGWKKWADK

-406 DAVGTTTRQAYDTL
+406 DPVNTTTRQAYDAL

-433 MLADVSKQTSEDA
+433 MLADVSGQKSTDSA
-446 ANKAIEIIKAQPEVA
+446 SRAIEIIKAQSDVA
-461 AVLPAIPTKN
+461 TVLPAIPTQDGK
-471 GRYQL
+471 YQL

-485 QSEETNNFISE
+485 QSEETSNFISE
-496 LREEIIPEIQ
+496 LRDEVIPQIEN
-506 SETGVS
+506 ETGVS
-512 IQVGGIVAIF
+512 IQVGGLVATF

-534 NFILTVVIL
+534 KFILSVVIL

-559 KAALMNLLSICAAFG
+559 KAAAMNLLSICAAFG

-582 GWFEPIFGT
+582 GWFEPIFGA

-627 IKSGNSRDSVS
+627 IKSGNSKESVS

-650 AAAIMIV
+650 AASIMIV

-690 TLVPSLMQLAGKWNW
+690 TLVPSLMQLAGRWNW
-705 YLPSAIE
+705 YLPNFIE
-712 KRLPKVRLEE
+712 RKLPRVRLED

>member
-1 VYLSNRTLGQL
+1 
-12 KGEKM
+12 M

-22 MAHKRRWLVLAIWI
+22 MAHKRRWLVLGVWI
-36 FAIVGVGGAAKSAGT
+36 FAIVAVGGAAKSAGS

-75 PAQRGDSSQ
+75 PAQGGDSSQ
-84 IVFESKEKLTTPE
+84 IVIEAKGKLTSAE
-97 NQAIIEKLMTAVA
+97 NQAIVQKLIADVA
-110 NSPIVESVDS
+110 TSPIVKSVDS
-120 PFDPRFAALNPSQNI
+120 PFDPRTAALNSDQSI
-135 GFATVHFNSSAQDL
+135 GFATIHFNGSAQDL
-149 EKTEIKQVVE
+149 PKEEIKKVVE
-159 VAKSFE
+159 VAQSYE
-165 SESLQI
+165 NAGLEI

-191 IAMLAAFLVLLYT
+191 IAILAAFLVLLYT

-218 VFALAIGS
+218 VFALAVGS
-226 AFVGLASNFI
+226 ALVAIVSNSVQI
-236 NMADFAPILASLV
+236 ADFAPILASLV

-260 IVTRFRRGIHEGKS
+260 IVTRFRRAIHEGKS
-274 VQESIRTALT
+274 VHESIRIAMT

-319 AISVTVSMIASLT
+319 SISVIVSMIASLT

-352 KKLHSEE
+352 KKLHAEE
-359 EGGNRWKKWADK
+359 EGGKGWKKWADK

-406 DAVGTTTRQAYDTL
+406 DAVGTTTRQAYDSL

-433 MLADVSKQTSEDA
+433 MLADVSNQKSADSTSQVID
-446 ANKAIEIIKAQPEVA
+446 IIKAQPDVA
-461 AVLPAIPTKN
+461 AVLPAIPTQDGK
-471 GRYQL
+471 YQL

-485 QSEETNNFISE
+485 QSEATSNFISE
-496 LREEIIPEIQ
+496 LREDVIPQIQ
-506 SETGVS
+506 KETGVS
-512 IQVGGIVAIF
+512 IQVGGLVAIF

-534 NFILTVVIL
+534 KFILSVVIL

-559 KAALMNLLSICAAFG
+559 KAAAMNLLSICAAFG

-627 IKSGNSRDSVS
+627 IKSGNSKDSVS

-705 YLPSAIE
+705 YLPNFIE
-712 KRLPKVRLEE
+712 RKLPKVRLEE

>member
-1 VYLSNRTLGQL
+1 
-12 KGEKM
+12 M

-22 MAHKRRWLVLAIWI
+22 MAHKRRWVVVALWI
-36 FAIVGVGGAAKSAGT
+36 FAIVAVGGAAKSAGS
-51 AFSSSFQ
+51 AFSSSFD

-70 LSKEF
+70 LAKEF
-75 PAQRGDSSQ
+75 PTQSGDMSQ
-84 IVFESKEKLTTPE
+84 IVIEAKEKLTSAE
-97 NQAIIEKLMTAVA
+97 NQAAIEKLMAEVA
-110 NSPIVESVDS
+110 TSPIVKSIDS
-120 PFDPRFAALNPSQNI
+120 PFDPRTAALNSDQRI
-135 GFATVHFNSSAQDL
+135 GFATIHFNGSAQEL
-149 EKTEIKQVVE
+149 PKEEIKKIVE
-159 VAKSFE
+159 VAQSYE
-165 SESLQI
+165 NAGLEI

-191 IAMLAAFLVLLYT
+191 IAILASFLVLLYT

-211 LVPIVVA
+211 LVPIIVA
-218 VFALAIGS
+218 VFALAVGS
-226 AFVGLASNFI
+226 ALVAMTSNWMPI
-236 NMADFAPILASLV
+236 ADFAPILASLV

-260 IVTRFRRGIHEGKS
+260 IVTRFRRAIHEGKS
-274 VQESIRTALT
+274 VHDSIRIAMT

-306 VGLSFLSGVGVAA
+306 VGLSFLNGVGVAA
-319 AISVTVSMIASLT
+319 SISVIISMIASLT

-352 KKLHSEE
+352 KKLHAEE
-359 EGGNRWKKWADK
+359 EGGKGWKKWADR

-378 WAVSSTL
+378 WATSSIL

-406 DAVGTTTRQAYDTL
+406 DPVGSTTRQAYDTL

-433 MLADVSKQTSEDA
+433 MLADVSSQKSAEATA
-446 ANKAIEIIKAQPEVA
+446 RVVEIIKAQPEVA
-461 AVLPAIPTKN
+461 AVLPAIPTQDGK
-471 GRYQL
+471 YQL
-476 ITVYPKSSP
+476 ITAYPKSSP
-485 QSEETNNFISE
+485 QSAETSDFINE
-496 LREEIIPEIQ
+496 LREEIIPDIER
-506 SETGVS
+506 ETGVS
-512 IQVGGIVAIF
+512 IQVGGLVATF
-522 KDFGDVLTSKLL
+522 KDFGDVLTSKLF
-534 NFILTVVIL
+534 NFILAVVIL

-559 KAALMNLLSICAAFG
+559 KAAAMNLLSICAAFG

-627 IKSGNSRDSVS
+627 MKSGNSKESVS

-690 TLVPSLMQLAGKWNW
+690 TLVPSLMQLAGRWNW
-705 YLPSAIE
+705 YLPNFIE
-712 KRLPKVRLEE
+712 RKLPKVRLEE

>member
-1 VYLSNRTLGQL
+1 MG
-12 KGEKM
+12 
-17 KFLAD
+17 
-22 MAHKRRWLVLAIWI
+22 
-36 FAIVGVGGAAKSAGT
+36 GVTKSVGT
-51 AFSSSFQ
+51 AFSSSFE
-58 LPDTESSRVQEI
+58 LPNTESSRVQEI

-75 PAQRGDSSQ
+75 PAQGGDSSQ
-84 IVFESKEKLTTPE
+84 IVIETSGKLTSPE
-97 NQAIIEKLMTAVA
+97 NKATIEQLMAEVGK
-110 NSPIVESVDS
+110 SPIVKSIDS
-120 PFDPRFAALNPSQNI
+120 PFDPITAALSSDQTI
-135 GFATVHFNSSAQDL
+135 GFATIHFNGKAQDL
-149 EKTEIKQVVE
+149 PKEEIKKVVTD
-159 VAKSFE
+159 AKSFE
-165 SESLQI
+165 SADLKI

-180 ANAVEP
+180 ANAVQP

-191 IAMLAAFLVLLYT
+191 IAILAAFLVLLYT

-211 LVPIVVA
+211 LVPIIVA
-218 VFALAIGS
+218 VFALAMGS
-226 AFVGLASNFI
+226 SIVGLASNWI
-236 NMADFAPILASLV
+236 SMADFAPILASLV

-260 IVTRFRRGIHEGKS
+260 IVTRFRRAIHEGKS
-274 VQESIRTALT
+274 VPESIRIAMS

-306 VGLSFLSGVGVAA
+306 VDLSFLSGVGVAA
-319 AISVTVSMIASLT
+319 SISVIVSMIASLT

-347 LRIPF
+347 LKIPF
-352 KKLHSEE
+352 KKLHAEE
-359 EGGNRWKKWADK
+359 EGGKGWKKWADK

-433 MLADVSKQTSEDA
+433 MLVDVSNQKSADSTSQVID
-446 ANKAIEIIKAQPEVA
+446 IIKAQPDAA
-461 AVLPAIPTKN
+461 AVLPAIPTQDGK
-471 GRYQL
+471 YQL

-485 QSEETNNFISE
+485 QSEATSDFISG
-496 LREEIIPEIQ
+496 LREDVIPQIRK
-506 SETGVS
+506 ETGVS
-512 IQVGGIVAIF
+512 IQVGGLVAIF

-534 NFILTVVIL
+534 KFILSVVIL

-559 KAALMNLLSICAAFG
+559 KAAAMNLLSICAAFG

-627 IKSGNSRDSVS
+627 IKSRNSKDSVS

-705 YLPSAIE
+705 YLPNFIE
-712 KRLPKVRLEE
+712 RKLPKVRLEE

>member
-1 VYLSNRTLGQL
+1 
-12 KGEKM
+12 M

-22 MAHKRRWLVLAIWI
+22 MAHKRRWLVLAVWL
-36 FAIVGVGGAAKSAGT
+36 FAIVGVGGAAKSAGS
-51 AFSSSFQ
+51 AFSSSFD
-58 LPDTESSRVQEI
+58 LPDTESARVQEI
-70 LSKEF
+70 LAKEF

-84 IVFESKEKLTTPE
+84 IVIETTGKLTSPD
-97 NQAIIEKLMTAVA
+97 NQATIERLMAEVA
-110 NSPIVESVDS
+110 KSPIVESIDS
-120 PFDPRFAALNPSQNI
+120 PFDPRSAALNAEENI
-135 GFATVHFNSSAQDL
+135 GFATVHFNDRAQEL
-149 EKTEIKQVVE
+149 PKEEIKNVVD
-159 VAKSFE
+159 VAQSFE
-165 SESLQI
+165 STSMEI

-186 SSSEM
+186 SSSEA
-191 IAMLAAFLVLLYT
+191 IAILAAFLVLLYT

-218 VFALAIGS
+218 VFALAVGS
-226 AFVGLASNFI
+226 ALVSITSNAMPI
-236 NMADFAPILASLV
+236 ADFAPILASLV

-260 IVTRFRRGIHEGKS
+260 IVTRFRRAIHEGKT
-274 VQESIRTALT
+274 VHESIRIAMT

-306 VGLSFLSGVGVAA
+306 VGLSFLNGVGVAA
-319 AISVTVSMIASLT
+319 SISVIVSMIASLT
-332 LLPALLSIIGKNIDR
+332 LLPAFLSIIGKNIDR

-352 KKLHSEE
+352 KKLHPEE
-359 EGGNRWKKWADK
+359 EGGKGWKKWADK

-406 DAVGTTTRQAYDTL
+406 DPVGSTTRQAYDTL

-433 MLADVSKQTSEDA
+433 MLADVSNQKSADSA
-446 ANKAIEIIKAQPEVA
+446 SRAVEIIKAQSDVA
-461 AVLPAIPTKN
+461 TVLPAIPTQDGK
-471 GRYQL
+471 YQL

-485 QSEETNNFISE
+485 QSEETSDFISE
-496 LREEIIPEIQ
+496 LREEVIPAIEK
-506 SETGVS
+506 ETGVS
-512 IQVGGIVAIF
+512 IQVGGLVAIF

-534 NFILTVVIL
+534 PFILSVVIL

-559 KAALMNLLSICAAFG
+559 KAAGMNLLSICAAFG

-627 IKSGNSRDSVS
+627 IKTGNSKESVS

-690 TLVPSLMQLAGKWNW
+690 TLVPSLMQLAGRWNW
-705 YLPSAIE
+705 YLPNFIE
-712 KRLPKVRLEE
+712 RKLPKVRLEE

>member
-1 VYLSNRTLGQL
+1 
-12 KGEKM
+12 M

-22 MAHKRRWLVLAIWI
+22 MAHKRRWLVLAVWL
-36 FAIVGVGGAAKSAGT
+36 FAIVAVGGAAKSAGS

-75 PAQRGDSSQ
+75 PAQGGDSSQ
-84 IVFESKEKLTTPE
+84 IVIEAKGKLTSVE
-97 NQAIIEKLMTAVA
+97 NQAIVEKLMADVA
-110 NSPIVESVDS
+110 TSPIVKSVDS
-120 PFDPRFAALNPSQNI
+120 PFDPRTAALNSDQSI
-135 GFATVHFNSSAQDL
+135 GFATIHFNGSAQDL
-149 EKTEIKQVVE
+149 PKEEIKKVVE
-159 VAKSFE
+159 VAQSYE
-165 SESLQI
+165 NAGLEI

-191 IAMLAAFLVLLYT
+191 IAILAAFLVLLYT

-218 VFALAIGS
+218 VFALAVGS
-226 AFVGLASNFI
+226 ALVAIVSNSVQI
-236 NMADFAPILASLV
+236 ADFAPILASLV

-260 IVTRFRRGIHEGKS
+260 IVTRFRRAIHEGKS
-274 VQESIRTALT
+274 VHESIRIAMT

-319 AISVTVSMIASLT
+319 SISVIISMIASLT

-352 KKLHSEE
+352 KKLHAEE
-359 EGGNRWKKWADK
+359 EGGKGWKKWADR

-406 DAVGTTTRQAYDTL
+406 DPVGTTTRQAYDTL

-433 MLADVSKQTSEDA
+433 MLADVSNQKSADATSQVVD
-446 ANKAIEIIKAQPEVA
+446 IIKAQPDVA
-461 AVLPAIPTKN
+461 AVLPAIPTQDGK
-471 GRYQL
+471 YQL

-485 QSEETNNFISE
+485 QSEETSDFISE
-496 LREEIIPEIQ
+496 LREEVIPQIQ
-506 SETGVS
+506 KETGVS
-512 IQVGGIVAIF
+512 IQVGGLVAIF

-534 NFILTVVIL
+534 KFILSVVIL

-559 KAALMNLLSICAAFG
+559 KAAAMNLLSICAAFG

-627 IKSGNSRDSVS
+627 MKTGNSKESVS

-690 TLVPSLMQLAGKWNW
+690 TLVPSLMQLAGRWNW
-705 YLPSAIE
+705 YLPNFIE
-712 KRLPKVRLEE
+712 RKLPRVRLEE